1 MGLGSVHECEG
12 LCVHARMCVSARV
25 RFCFIKLVK
34 EGLASACCCA
44 FLLFIMHI
52 DEVLIDVLCSSRQYF
67 KNYFRTS
74 IADGNRNAA

>member
-1 MGLGSVHECEG
+1 MSVKACVHE
-12 LCVHARMCVSARV
+12 RMCVSALV

-34 EGLASACCCA
+34 EGLASACCCV

-52 DEVLIDVLCSSRQYF
+52 DEVLIGVLCSSRQYF